1 MWMRNKA
8 LFFVFFP
15 RTASVKLKLAF
26 FGSFIID
33 KLYLTVL
40 AINPVYSK

>member
-15 RTASVKLKLAF
+15 TTATVKLKLAF
-26 FGSFIID
+26 FRSLD